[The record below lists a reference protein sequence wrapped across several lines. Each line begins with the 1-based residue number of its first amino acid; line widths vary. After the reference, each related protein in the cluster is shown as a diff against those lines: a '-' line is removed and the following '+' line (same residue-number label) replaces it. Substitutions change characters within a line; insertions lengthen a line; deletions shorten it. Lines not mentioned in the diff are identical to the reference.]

1 MSELVKRIIIAII
14 GIPLIFFVVLSN
26 GIYFFL
32 FIIIISSIA
41 LYEFYNIAKNKQQKP
56 SAVIGIVFNLIL
68 LFLFYDSLELKLFDN
83 LTQNIAALLII
94 SIVLTLLQQ
103 LFSKQ
108 TNIYENFGTT
118 FGGILYIT
126 IPMYILLFFK
136 YGLNISYIN
145 NSYFIL
151 CILCTIWVCDISAF
165 FIGKKIGKRK
175 LLERVSPKKTI
186 AGAVSGFIA
195 SVIFFLIAVRC
206 VIPELSFL
214 HSLFLGIII
223 GTVGQL
229 GDLIES
235 KFKRDA
241 KVKDSS
247 NIIPGHGGILD
258 RFDSL
263 IYTIPIVFIYLCLF
277 NFIVF

>member
-126 IPMYILLFFK
+126 IP
-136 YGLNISYIN
+136 
-145 NSYFIL
+145 
-151 CILCTIWVCDISAF
+151 
-165 FIGKKIGKRK
+165 K
-175 LLERVSPKKTI
+175 L
-186 AGAVSGFIA
+186 
-195 SVIFFLIAVRC
+195 
-206 VIPELSFL
+206 
-214 HSLFLGIII
+214 
-223 GTVGQL
+223 
-229 GDLIES
+229 
-235 KFKRDA
+235 
-241 KVKDSS
+241 
-247 NIIPGHGGILD
+247 
-258 RFDSL
+258 
-263 IYTIPIVFIYLCLF
+263 
-277 NFIVF
+277 